1 METTKS
7 VAYESLSVTPKK
19 KIKMDTRNTSSLL
32 TDEVCGS
39 SMEVVLL
46 VGVSIVKFSDMV
58 V

>member
-7 VAYESLSVTPKK
+7 VAYESLPVTPKK

-32 TDEVCGS
+32 ADEVCGS

-46 VGVSIVKFSDMV
+46 VGVSIVKFSAMIV
-58 V
+58 